1 MDTLAT
7 RLEKAIKLKETLSSE
22 VQKTKGKLEQARASL
37 ETLEEECRSKN
48 LDPNNLDTTLKTLE
62 EKYETLVGELEE
74 KLKEANTKISAF
86 NGA

>member
-37 ETLEEECRSKN
+37 EALEEECRSKN
-48 LDPNNLDTTLKTLE
+48 LDPNSLDATLKTLE
-62 EKYETLVGELEE
+62 AKYETLVGELEE
-74 KLKEANTKISAF
+74 KLKGLE
-86 NGA
+86 